1 MREAAFYH
9 RTEDGHVQCELCP
22 RRCTLAD
29 GSTGFCRTRENH
41 AGTLYTLVYGT
52 PCTVRMTRPENAP
65 LYHFLPGHKRLALAT
80 VGCNLRCRYCQNW
93 TLSQATPG
101 DAPSDTLLPQDVVDL
116 ALRQGAQ
123 SISFT
128 YTEPTVFYEYA
139 YDISYLAQQHGLY
152 TSIVTNGY
160 INPAPL
166 RRLLQVVDAVKVDLK
181 GFTAS
186 FYRQI
191 CAATLA
197 PVLTSLQRVRA
208 AGVHLE
214 IVYLVVPEHNDDP
227 QALRAMC
234 EWIAEHLGTGVP
246 LHLTRFFPHHE
257 LTSLPPTPIRALERA
272 RRIAL
277 DAGLAYVY
285 LGNIHDHIANDTYC
299 HNCVTPLVR
308 RTGFTVLENHVI
320 DGRCPSCGQR
330 IPGIWASA
338 DPKGLADL
346 EGLGD
351 F

>member
-1 MREAAFYH
+1 
-9 RTEDGHVQCELCP
+9 
-22 RRCTLAD
+22 
-29 GSTGFCRTRENH
+29 
-41 AGTLYTLVYGT
+41 
-52 PCTVRMTRPENAP
+52 MTRPENAP

-93 TLSQATPG
+93 TLSQATPD
-101 DAPSDTLLPQDVVDL
+101 DAPSEALLPQDVVDL
-116 ALRQGAQ
+116 ALCQGAG

-139 YDISYLAQQHGLY
+139 YDISSLAQQHGLH

-166 RRLLQVVDAVKVDLK
+166 RQLLRVIDAVKVDLK

-208 AGVHLE
+208 TGVHLE

-227 QALRAMC
+227 PALRAMC
-234 EWIAEHLGTGVP
+234 EWIAAHLGSEVP
-246 LHLTRFFPHHE
+246 LHLTRFFPHYQ
-257 LTSLPPTPIRALERA
+257 LTGLSPTPIRTLERA
-272 RRIAL
+272 RRIAH

-285 LGNIHDHIANDTYC
+285 LGNVRDHVANDTYC
-299 HNCVTPLVR
+299 HNCDMPLVR
-308 RTGFTVLENHVI
+308 RAGFAVLENHVTY
-320 DGRCPSCGQR
+320 GRCPSCGQR
-330 IPGIWASA
+330 IPGIWAA
-338 DPKGLADL
+338 TDPRGLVDL
-346 EGLGD
+346 
-351 F
+351 